1 MDNSSLE
8 VCLLGTLD
16 FMVTLTI
23 FFPLVYSQ
31 VVPGRVQLR
40 ITDSNQYINRGLF
53 HRHCQPPPPFRN
65 YTYQSYLTIHYNFVK
80 ELVDFPTFSKFFMH
94 AWNRCG
100 GLNKEHSMLVHSG
113 AESIVT
119 TSRRAE
125 MEPKLQLNERATLR

>member
-1 MDNSSLE
+1 MPIGDLGLHGHANKFFSLGVFPSGPGTSS
-8 VCLLGTLD
+8 T
-16 FMVTLTI
+16 T
-23 FFPLVYSQ
+23 
-31 VVPGRVQLR
+31 
-40 ITDSNQYINRGLF
+40 N
-53 HRHCQPPPPFRN
+53 HRFKSIYQSRFISSALSTPPPPFRN

-119 TSRRAE
+119 TSRHAE